1 MNLGYLRQ
9 AITHQSLGQVI
20 SHYAYR
26 SIQRLFDV
34 SIFRCLLV
42 QDRTV
47 IRNPVPSGT
56 DCRFVTADRLRQ
68 EAAVTGSGLDAE
80 EVERLLKSGE
90 ECFGAFVDGVLASY
104 LWFSPG
110 PAHLIDDVFVR
121 FDPAYAYSR
130 WAFTRSEYR
139 GKQLHAICKQSALDE
154 FTARGRLG
162 IISVVYAWNSHSL
175 SAAAKLGCVRVGL
188 LGIVWGKLWTSKN
201 CRRVGLSL
209 ERSPNGKIPM
219 MKSRR

>member
-1 MNLGYLRQ
+1 M
-9 AITHQSLGQVI
+9 
-20 SHYAYR
+20 
-26 SIQRLFDV
+26 
-34 SIFRCLLV
+34 
-42 QDRTV
+42 
-47 IRNPVPSGT
+47 
-56 DCRFVTADRLRQ
+56 
-68 EAAVTGSGLDAE
+68 TGSGLDAE

-110 PAHLIDDVFVR
+110 PAHLVDDVFVR

-139 GKQLHAICKQSALDE
+139 GKQLHALCKQSALDE

-201 CRRVGLSL
+201 CRRVGLRL

-219 MKSRR
+219 VKSRH